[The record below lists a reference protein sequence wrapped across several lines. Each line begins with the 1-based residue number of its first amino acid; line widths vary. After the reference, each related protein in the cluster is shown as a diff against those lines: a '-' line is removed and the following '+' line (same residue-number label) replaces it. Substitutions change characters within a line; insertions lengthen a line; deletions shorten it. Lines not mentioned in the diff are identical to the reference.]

1 MSNEKKKSLFET
13 SFGSGKEK
21 TDGPSG
27 TVIEGS
33 SIPDSEQKVKDF
45 EQKLKTQEQEIKKL
59 KNRLTSQERSYNS
72 KIEVLVND
80 KDSLVQAI
88 NQQELSLAEA
98 RKIEPKEVFVPLIPT
113 TTEVCELLKKYKNE
127 LNYDDDTINY
137 CFERLVT
144 KKEISRK
151 GGRIR
156 NHQKKGRDIPTIKA
170 YNEFLRFMVK
180 MGELP

>member
-1 MSNEKKKSLFET
+1 MDNKKSLFET

-21 TDGPSG
+21 TDVPSV
-27 TVIEGS
+27 TATEGFAS
-33 SIPDSEQKVKDF
+33 PNIVSDFDSKVK
-45 EQKLKTQEQEIKKL
+45 ELKQKLKRQASDITKL
-59 KNRLTSQERSYNS
+59 KNDLNIVEKDRINLANE
-72 KIEVLVND
+72 
-80 KDSLVQAI
+80 KDSLIMTI

-98 RKIEPKEVFVPLIPT
+98 RKIEPEKVIVPLIPT
-113 TTEVCELLKKYKNE
+113 ITEVCELLKKYKNE
-127 LNYDDDTINY
+127 LAYDDDTINY

-144 KKEISRK
+144 KTEISRT
-151 GGRIR
+151 GGRVR